1 MVVQGYGCTESGGLA
16 TCQDKESQETGSVG
30 YPSINGSIL
39 LESWE
44 EGGYSVKDPRG
55 PAGEVLLCGPNVADG
70 YFECLE
76 ENAAFQND
84 EAGNRVFRTGDI
96 GRINP
101 ATNSLSII
109 DRKSQL
115 IKLQNG
121 EYISL
126 GRIECA
132 LQSSR
137 YVIDLT

>member
-1 MVVQGYGCTESGGLA
+1 M
-16 TCQDKESQETGSVG
+16 
-30 YPSINGSIL
+30 

-70 YFECLE
+70 YFQCLE

-132 LQSSR
+132 LQGSR
-137 YVIDLT
+137 